1 MKIKIIENFFD
12 NEDFQKIKSVKLKTI
27 SKNQIKVYHN
37 SITKEGIIKAECL
50 GEDLVRQLH
59 KKYFDKAIEILR
71 VLNPLKIK
79 LYDYSEFHLIE
90 TGSNYKFPI
99 HDDTPDKLLSGV
111 VYITPKSNSGTIF
124 YDNKKGEGKKVIDWK
139 INKAVFFSRVDR
151 ETWHSYEGDGKNNRI
166 VLVYNLMTK
175 NIKKVYEVENKNY
188 YFGKFRYWINPF
200 LYRLF
205 KFTI

>member
-50 GEDLVRQLH
+50 EEDLVRQLH

-111 VYITPKSNSGTIF
+111 VYISPKSNSGTIF
-124 YDNKKGEGKKVIDWK
+124 YDNKKGEGKKVIDWE